1 MSPWILIVLVV
12 AAVLTATVSAI
23 LGMAGGIMLQA
34 VMLFV
39 LPLRVVVP
47 IHGAVQLCS
56 NATRLLVYLKN
67 MELRI
72 VGRFVI
78 GAAAGGLCGWLF
90 LDSVRPLPGSTAE
103 RVLEAVIGAVI
114 LATTFLPRPKLERR
128 MGSNVYIGVGAAA
141 TCIGI
146 LIGAV
151 GPFIAPFFVRE
162 GMVKERLIATKAA
175 CQAVTHVFK
184 IAAFAAFGA
193 WEFAFWPYRWLL
205 ISMFAA
211 VVVGTLIGRRLIRYV
226 SPRAFE
232 IAVKVFLALA
242 GIMLLTGLKLPGT

>member
-1 MSPWILIVLVV
+1 MSSWIVIVLVV

-34 VMLFV
+34 VMLFM
-39 LPLRVVVP
+39 LPLTIVVP

-56 NATRLLVYLKN
+56 NATRLLVYWRN
-67 MELRI
+67 MEARV
-72 VGRFVI
+72 VGRFAL
-78 GAAAGGLCGWLF
+78 GALGGGLCGWLF
-90 LDSVRPLPGSTAE
+90 LDSVRPIPGSAAE
-103 RVLEAVIGAVI
+103 RILEAVIGAVI

-128 MGSNVYIGVGAAA
+128 MGDNVFIGVGAAA

-151 GPFIAPFFVRE
+151 GPFIAPFFMRE

-184 IAAFAAFGA
+184 IAAFGA
-193 WEFAFWPYRWLL
+193 WGFAFWDYRWLL

-211 VVVGTLIGRRLIRYV
+211 VMIGTLIGRRLLRYV

-242 GIMLLTGLKLPGT
+242 GILLLTGLKLPGT

>member
-1 MSPWILIVLVV
+1 MSSWIVIVLVV

-34 VMLFV
+34 VMLFM
-39 LPLRVVVP
+39 LPLTVVVP
-47 IHGAVQLCS
+47 LHGAVQLCS
-56 NATRLLVYLKN
+56 NATRLLVYLRN
-67 MELRI
+67 MDAR
-72 VGRFVI
+72 VVWRYVI
-78 GAAAGGLCGWLF
+78 GSLAGGVCGWLF
-90 LDSVRPLPGSTAE
+90 LRGLRPDPGSTTE
-103 RVLEAVIGAVI
+103 RVLEAVIGIVI

-128 MGSNVYIGVGAAA
+128 MGDNVYIGVGAAA

-151 GPFIAPFFVRE
+151 GPFIAPFFMRE

-184 IAAFAAFGA
+184 IAAFGA
-193 WEFAFWPYRWLL
+193 WGFAFWPYRWLL

>member
-1 MSPWILIVLVV
+1 MSPWIVIALVA

-56 NATRLLVYLKN
+56 NATRLLVYWKN
-67 MELRI
+67 MDLRI
-72 VGRFVI
+72 VGHFVV

-90 LDSVRPLPGSTAE
+90 LDSVRPTPGSTAE
-103 RVLEAVIGAVI
+103 RILERVIGAVI
-114 LATTFLPRPKLERR
+114 LATTFLPRPRIERR

-184 IAAFAAFGA
+184 LAAFGA
-193 WEFAFWPYRWLL
+193 WGFAFWEYRWLL

-242 GIMLLTGLKLPGT
+242 GIMLLMGLKLRGT

>member
-1 MSPWILIVLVV
+1 MSPWIVIVLVV

-39 LPLRVVVP
+39 LPLGVVVP

-56 NATRLLVYLKN
+56 NATRLLVYAKN

-72 VGRFVI
+72 VVRFAI

-90 LDSVRPLPGSTAE
+90 LNAVRPTPGSAAE
-103 RVLEAVIGAVI
+103 RILEAVIGAVI
-114 LATTFLPRPKLERR
+114 LATTFLPRPKLGRR

-184 IAAFAAFGA
+184 IAAFGA
-193 WEFAFWPYRWLL
+193 WGFAFWDYRWLL

-211 VVVGTLIGRRLIRYV
+211 VVVGTLIGRRLLRYV

-242 GIMLLTGLKLPGT
+242 GIKLLTGLQLPGT